1 MCKPRPTGFRL
12 VQRTLTL
19 LALLA
24 SLHST
29 WGAPFSKQIDFVQPD
44 GSQIQLWGKGDEFYA
59 VFETLDGYTVVFDQ
73 SLKAYCYAKL
83 SDDATQLLSTGT
95 RVQSATG
102 QALGLPQHLRI
113 APDTIRQEVS
123 QRRAQWET
131 AMEVEE
137 RWNALKAAA
146 NATPSGAAYAPPGS
160 PTVGTKVGLT
170 LLIDFDD
177 DQATIPQA
185 DIDNFCNGDN
195 YKGFSNNGSVKK
207 YFSEN
212 SNGKLTYSNVVTIY
226 IRAPQPKTYY
236 NDTGADAGLQARKLI
251 TDALGVMKALP
262 NYDTE
267 ILPLFANL
275 TTDSQNRAVAFN
287 VFYAGGN
294 GGVWSMGLWPHSWAL
309 SSPVELS
316 PGGKKVFKYQITDIS
331 SKLTIGTF
339 CHENGHMLCGFPDI
353 YDYDYDSAG
362 GAGFFCLMNSGSYG
376 NGGLNPVQVCAYLK
390 RAAGWATTI
399 DLDSSSSLVA
409 SSSCLPGTNFNVFY
423 RYQKPGVSTEYYLL
437 ECRYTT
443 NRDADLPASGMAVW
457 HIDEKGDRDN
467 QSLKPNTSHANY
479 EVTLVQADNRW
490 DFEKNRN
497 DGDAADLY
505 FLGNKTAGYSNI
517 LSDVSAPNSKW
528 WDGTSSGLVLR
539 NFAAPGPTMTFIVGT
554 NDPAPAIAT
563 QPQSQTV
570 VAGMP
575 AAFSVSASGLPPLA
589 YQWAK
594 DGTSLTGATKSSYS
608 IDKTK
613 PSDAGSYSVTVSNQ
627 YGVVTSA
634 TASLVII
641 PTLPLP
647 YALNNSNLTWTT
659 DPLYFWYGQ
668 TNRSHDG
675 IASARSVPLPN
686 GQQTA
691 FRASVTGPGTLTF
704 WWRVSSQPDADY
716 LSFRYGS
723 IELARLTGE
732 VEWRQETVYLPAG
745 TQALE
750 WTYSKDASTS
760 EGDDSGWVDEVSYVS
775 GATPPYIITQPYS
788 QSSLGGSPVSFKVVA
803 NGTPE
808 LSYQWLFN
816 GNALPGATASTLL
829 LPRPQNSDSG
839 VYSVRVTSP
848 YGSILSSD
856 AILGVVPM
864 AVSGDNSF
872 GQANVSAQATNA
884 IAIAAGGWHALSLTS
899 VGTVLAWGNNSDGQ
913 CNVPANLRN
922 AAIIA
927 AGGYHSL
934 AVKADRTVI
943 AWGAGFHGQATPPV
957 GLSNV
962 IAIAA
967 GTWHSIALRS
977 DGTVAAWGDNS
988 WGQTDVPA
996 GLANVVAIA
1005 AGGNH
1010 NLALK
1015 NDGTVIAWGENTDAQ
1030 GLYAGQSDVPWGL
1043 SGVVGISAGQ
1053 YHSLAIKSDG
1063 TVTAWGDNSEGQA
1076 QPPSG
1081 LTGVVAVAAGGS
1093 HSLALKSDGT
1103 VSSWGA
1109 NWNGQCSFPLGLPD
1123 VLAIAAGNANSVLLV
1138 GQPSIAP
1145 SLLLPTR
1152 SARVFTAVIQ
1162 TAAGKHY
1169 SLEYADSMTTG
1180 AWNSLPPIFGNG
1192 SLQFVIDPQASVP
1205 QRFYRVRQW

>member
-1 MCKPRPTGFRL
+1 MYKPQPIGFRP
-12 VQRTLTL
+12 VQGFFTL

-24 SLHST
+24 SLQLT
-29 WGAPFSKQIDFVQPD
+29 FGAPFSKEIDFVQPD
-44 GSQIQLWGKGDEFYA
+44 GSSVQLWGKGDEFYA

-73 SLKAYCYAKL
+73 VAKAYCYARL
-83 SDDATQLLSTGT
+83 SDTGADLISTG
-95 RVQSATG
+95 VQLQTATG
-102 QALGLPQHLRI
+102 QALGLTQHLRM
-113 APDTIRQEVS
+113 APEAIRQQVS
-123 QRRAQWET
+123 QRRAQWE
-131 AMEVEE
+131 AALNVEE

-146 NATPSGAAYAPPGS
+146 NADTSGAAYAPPGS
-160 PTVGTKVGLT
+160 TTVGTKVGLT

-177 DQATIPQA
+177 DPATIPQA
-185 DIDNFCNGDN
+185 DIDSFCNGDS
-195 YKGFSNNGSVKK
+195 YKGFNNNGSVKK
-207 YFSEN
+207 YFYDN

-251 TDALGVMKALP
+251 TDALTVMKALP

-275 TTDSQNRAVAFN
+275 TTDNQNRAVAFN

-294 GGVWSMGLWPHSWAL
+294 GGVWSMGLWPHSWSLA
-309 SSPVELS
+309 SPVELS

-331 SKLTIGTF
+331 TKLTIGTF

-353 YDYDYDSAG
+353 YDYDYDSTG

-376 NGGLNPVQVCAYLK
+376 GGGFNPVQVCAYLK

-409 SSSCLPGTNFNVFY
+409 TSSCLSGTNFNVFY

-437 ECRYTT
+437 ECRYKT
-443 NRDADLPASGMAVW
+443 NHDSDLPASGIAVW
-457 HIDEKGDRDN
+457 HIDERGDRDN

-505 FLGNKTAGYSNI
+505 FLGNKATSYSNI
-517 LSDVSAPNSKW
+517 LSDVSAPNSAW
-528 WDGTSSGLVLR
+528 WDGSSSGLVLR
-539 NFAAPGPTMTFIVGT
+539 NFAAAAPTMTFIVGT
-554 NDPAPAIAT
+554 NDPAPAIVA

-570 VAGMP
+570 VAGM
-575 AAFSVSASGLPPLA
+575 AATFNVSASGLPPLS

-594 DGTSLTGATKSSYS
+594 DGVSLAGATKASYL

-613 PSDAGSYSVTVSNQ
+613 VSDAGAYSVTVSNQ
-627 YGVVTSA
+627 YGTAISAAAMLVV
-634 TASLVII
+634 I

-647 YALNNSNLTWTT
+647 YALNNTNLTWTT

-668 TNRSHDG
+668 TNLSHDG
-675 IASARSVPLPN
+675 VAAARSVPLPD

-704 WWRVSSQPDADY
+704 WWKVSCQPDADY
-716 LSFRYGS
+716 LSFRYGTT
-723 IELARLTGE
+723 ELSRLTGE
-732 VEWRQETVYLPAG
+732 VNWRQETVYLPAG
-745 TQALE
+745 TQALQ
-750 WTYSKDASTS
+750 WTYTKDASVS
-760 EGDDSGWVDEVSYVS
+760 GGDDSGWVDEVSYVS
-775 GATPPYIITQPYS
+775 GATPPYIITHPYS

-803 NGTPE
+803 SGTPE

-816 GNALPGATASTLL
+816 GSDITGATSSTLL
-829 LPRPQNSDSG
+829 LPHPGNSDSG

-848 YGSILSSD
+848 YGTALSAE

-899 VGTVLAWGNNSDGQ
+899 LGTVLAWGNNSDGQ
-913 CNVPANLRN
+913 CNVPANLRT
-922 AAIIA
+922 AAAIA

-934 AVKADRTVI
+934 ALKADRTVV
-943 AWGAGFHGQATPPV
+943 AWGADFHGQSTPPAA
-957 GLSNV
+957 LSNV

-967 GTWHSIALRS
+967 GTWHSLALKN

-1015 NDGTVIAWGENTDAQ
+1015 SDGTVIAWGENTDAQ

-1043 SGVVGISAGQ
+1043 SGAVGISAGQ
-1053 YHSLAIKSDG
+1053 YHSLAILSDG
-1063 TVTAWGDNSEGQA
+1063 TVAAWGDNSEGQS

-1081 LTGVVAVAAGGS
+1081 LTGVVAVAGGGS
-1093 HSLALKSDGT
+1093 HSLALKNDGT
-1103 VSSWGA
+1103 VSAWGA
-1109 NWNGQCSFPLGLPD
+1109 NWNGQCSFPLSLPN
-1123 VLAIAAGNANSVLLV
+1123 VLAVSAGDANSVLLV
-1138 GQPSIAP
+1138 GEPSTAP
-1145 SLLLPTR
+1145 RLLLPTR
-1152 SARVFTAVIQ
+1152 AGRVFTAVIQ
-1162 TAAGKHY
+1162 TAAGRHY
-1169 SLEYADSMTTG
+1169 SLEYSDSPATG
-1180 AWNSLPPIFGNG
+1180 LWTSLPAIFGNG
-1192 SLQFVIDPQASVP
+1192 SLQFLIDSQASAP
-1205 QRFYRVRQW
+1205 KRFYRVRQW